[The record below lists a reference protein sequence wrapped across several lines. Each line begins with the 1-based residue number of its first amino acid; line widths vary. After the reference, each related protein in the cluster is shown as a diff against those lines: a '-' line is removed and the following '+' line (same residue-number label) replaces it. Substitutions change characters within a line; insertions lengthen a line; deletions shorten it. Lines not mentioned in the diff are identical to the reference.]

1 MYNRRDGANAGQG
14 GQMQKL
20 RIAALAAA
28 TLVAINAGHAEEAR
42 HRLAIQVDQADP
54 AIMNLALN
62 NARNV
67 KKYYAGKGESVAIEI
82 VAFGPGLEM
91 YVADKSPVK
100 DRISS
105 MSLEDPEI
113 TFSACANTHAALN
126 KKEGHEVPLI
136 EEAKEVPS
144 GVVRL
149 MELQEKGYSYVR
161 P

>member
-1 MYNRRDGANAGQG
+1 MSR
-14 GQMQKL
+14 L
-20 RIAALAAA
+20 RIAAAVAALLMA
-28 TLVAINAGHAEEAR
+28 AGVAHAQEAK
-42 HRLAIQVDQADP
+42 HRLAIQVDQNDP

-67 KKYYAGKGESVAIEI
+67 KKYYEAKGESVAVEI

-91 YVADKSPVK
+91 LVADRSPVK
-100 DRISS
+100 ERISAMS
-105 MSLEDPEI
+105 MEDPEI
-113 TFSACANTHAALN
+113 AFSACGNTHAALN
-126 KKEGHEVPLI
+126 KKEGRDVPLL

-149 MELQEKGYSYVR
+149 MELQDKGYAYIR

>member
-1 MYNRRDGANAGQG
+1 MRTLA
-14 GQMQKL
+14 
-20 RIAALAAA
+20 IAAAAA
-28 TLVAINAGHAEEAR
+28 TVLMSVNFRYGPEAH
-42 HRLAIQVDQADP
+42 HRLAIPVDQNDP

-67 KKYYAGKGESVAIEI
+67 KKYYEGKGETVAVEI
-82 VAFGPGLEM
+82 VAYCPGLAM
-91 YVADKSPVK
+91 FVADRSPVK
-100 DRISS
+100 DRISA

-126 KKEGHEVPLI
+126 KKEGREVPLI
-136 EEAKEVPS
+136 DEAREVPS

-149 MELQEKGYSYVR
+149 MELQEKGYAYVR

>member
-1 MYNRRDGANAGQG
+1 MRT
-14 GQMQKL
+14 L

-28 TLVAINAGHAEEAR
+28 TLVAINVGHAEEAK
-42 HRLAIQVDQADP
+42 HRLAIQVDQNDP

-62 NARNV
+62 NASNV
-67 KKYYAGKGESVAIEI
+67 KKYYEGKGESVAIEI

-91 YVADKSPVK
+91 YVADRSPVK
-100 DRISS
+100 DRISA

-113 TFSACANTHAALN
+113 TFSACGNTHAALN

-149 MELQEKGYSYVR
+149 MELQEEGYAYVR

>member
-1 MYNRRDGANAGQG
+1 MH
-14 GQMQKL
+14 ML
-20 RIAALAAA
+20 RIAAAAA
-28 TLVAINAGHAEEAR
+28 AMLMAINVSHGAEAQ
-42 HRLAIQVDQADP
+42 HRLAIQVDQNDP

-67 KKYYAGKGESVAIEI
+67 KKYYEGKGETVAVEI
-82 VAFGPGLEM
+82 VAYGPGLTM
-91 YVADKSPVK
+91 FVADRSPVK
-100 DRISS
+100 DRISA

-126 KKEGHEVPLI
+126 KKEGREVPLI
-136 EEAKEVPS
+136 EEAREVPS

-149 MELQEKGYSYVR
+149 MELQEEGYAYVR

>member
-67 KKYYAGKGESVAIEI
+67 KKYYA
-82 VAFGPGLEM
+82 
-91 YVADKSPVK
+91 DKSPVK

>member
-1 MYNRRDGANAGQG
+1 MS
-14 GQMQKL
+14 KL
-20 RIAALAAA
+20 KIAALLAA
-28 TLVAINAGHAEEAR
+28 TMMATGAAHAQEAK
-42 HRLAIQVDQADP
+42 HRLAIQVDQNDP

-62 NARNV
+62 NAKNV
-67 KKYYAGKGESVAIEI
+67 KKYYEAKGETVAIEI
-82 VAFGPGLEM
+82 VAFGPGLAM
-91 YVADKSPVK
+91 FLADRSPVRN
-100 DRISS
+100 RISA

-136 EEAKEVPS
+136 DEAREVPS

-149 MELQEKGYSYVR
+149 MELQEEGYAYVR

>member
-1 MYNRRDGANAGQG
+1 MRTLGF
-14 GQMQKL
+14 
-20 RIAALAAA
+20 AAAAA
-28 TLVAINAGHAEEAR
+28 TMLMAINLSHGAEAQ
-42 HRLAIQVDQADP
+42 HRLAIQVDQNDP

-62 NARNV
+62 NAGNV
-67 KKYYAGKGESVAIEI
+67 KKYYESKGETVAIEI
-82 VAFGPGLEM
+82 VAFGPGLAM
-91 YVADKSPVK
+91 FLADRSPVK
-100 DRISS
+100 NRISA

-126 KKEGHEVPLI
+126 KKEGREVPLI

-149 MELQEKGYSYVR
+149 MELQEEGYAYVR

>member
-1 MYNRRDGANAGQG
+1 MR
-14 GQMQKL
+14 KL
-20 RIAALAAA
+20 
-28 TLVAINAGHAEEAR
+28 AIVVCTAVVLTTVSPGLAEEAQ
-42 HRLAIQVDQADP
+42 HRLAIQVDRNDP

-62 NARNV
+62 NAKNV
-67 KKYYAGKGESVAIEI
+67 KKYYQDKGVSVAIEI

-91 YVADKSPVK
+91 YVADRSPVK
-100 DRISS
+100 DRISAMS
-105 MSLEDPEI
+105 MEDPEI
-113 TFSACANTHAALN
+113 TFSACGNTHAALN

-149 MELQEKGYSYVR
+149 MELQGEGYAYVS

>member
-1 MYNRRDGANAGQG
+1 MRTLA
-14 GQMQKL
+14 
-20 RIAALAAA
+20 IAAAAA
-28 TLVAINAGHAEEAR
+28 TVLMSVNFSYGAEAR
-42 HRLAIQVDQADP
+42 HRLAIQVDQNDP

-67 KKYYAGKGESVAIEI
+67 KKYYEGKGETVAVEI
-82 VAFGPGLEM
+82 VAYGPGLAM
-91 YVADKSPVK
+91 FVADRSPVK
-100 DRISS
+100 DRISA

-126 KKEGHEVPLI
+126 KKEGREVPLI
-136 EEAKEVPS
+136 EEAREVPS

-149 MELQEKGYSYVR
+149 MELQEEGYAYVR

>member
-1 MYNRRDGANAGQG
+1 MH
-14 GQMQKL
+14 MFK
-20 RIAALAAA
+20 IAAAAA
-28 TLVAINAGHAEEAR
+28 AMLMAVNFSHGAEAQ
-42 HRLAIQVDQADP
+42 HRLAIQVDQNDP

-67 KKYYAGKGESVAIEI
+67 KKYYQGKGETVAVEI
-82 VAFGPGLEM
+82 VAYGPGLAM
-91 YVADKSPVK
+91 FVADRSPVK
-100 DRISS
+100 DRISA

-126 KKEGHEVPLI
+126 KKEGREVPLI

-149 MELQEKGYSYVR
+149 MELQEEGYAYVR

>member
-1 MYNRRDGANAGQG
+1 MN
-14 GQMQKL
+14 KL
-20 RIAALAAA
+20 KIAALLAA
-28 TLVAINAGHAEEAR
+28 TMMATGAAHAQEAK
-42 HRLAIQVDQADP
+42 HRLAIQVDQNDP

-67 KKYYAGKGESVAIEI
+67 KKYYEAKGETVAIEI

-91 YVADKSPVK
+91 FVADRSPVE
-100 DRISS
+100 DRISA
-105 MSLEDPEI
+105 MSIEDPEI
-113 TFSACANTHAALN
+113 VFSACGNTHAALN

-136 EEAKEVPS
+136 DEAKEVPS

-149 MELQEKGYSYVR
+149 MELQDEGYAYVR

>member
-1 MYNRRDGANAGQG
+1 MSR
-14 GQMQKL
+14 L
-20 RIAALAAA
+20 RIAAAVAVLLMAAG
-28 TLVAINAGHAEEAR
+28 VAHAQEAK
-42 HRLAIQVDQADP
+42 HRLAIQVDQNDP

-67 KKYYAGKGESVAIEI
+67 KKYYEAKGETVAVEI

-91 YVADKSPVK
+91 LVADRSPVK
-100 DRISS
+100 ERISAMS
-105 MSLEDPEI
+105 MEDPEI
-113 TFSACANTHAALN
+113 AFSACGNTHAALN
-126 KKEGHEVPLI
+126 KKEGRDVPLL

-149 MELQEKGYSYVR
+149 MELQDKGYAYIR